1 MTDPGWD
8 ALIDEGYD
16 PKGPLGPT
24 YWRIVKRDPE
34 LLYLSTAPIPRESV
48 FKGWGYEGLAYCDL
62 LTGIGIVRLETF
74 LKLAETQKHWPAMLQ
89 KYRLTAGRQKAACLF
104 DARQLRVLIAFAMP
118 SSPSP
123 ELAWNNDKKPS
134 RLSDNPR

>member
-1 MTDPGWD
+1 MANISETWEDRLQSARPSLITRVEFLDTDVRTARLIPLIRMTDPGWD

-74 LKLAETQKHWPAMLQ
+74 LKLAETQKH
-89 KYRLTAGRQKAACLF
+89 
-104 DARQLRVLIAFAMP
+104 
-118 SSPSP
+118 
-123 ELAWNNDKKPS
+123 
-134 RLSDNPR
+134 